1 MSASVSVQI
10 LTQRDKFK
18 VYIYVVMLGL
28 N

>member
-1 MSASVSVQI
+1 MSAPVSVQI